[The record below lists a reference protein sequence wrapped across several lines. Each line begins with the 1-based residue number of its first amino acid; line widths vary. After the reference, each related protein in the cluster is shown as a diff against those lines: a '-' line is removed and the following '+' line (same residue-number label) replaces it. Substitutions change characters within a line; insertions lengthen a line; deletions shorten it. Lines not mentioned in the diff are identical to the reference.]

1 MRFFTTRVHEM
12 GVIHYIYD
20 IRVLAMINFLDYANH
35 VFFFPSLLASGF
47 LLFTLVALGEKQNLK
62 KVLFLG
68 AVFSLTPY
76 MIYSDLIYHGVMRL
90 FTCVMGEVPLLLDVI
105 VDYMSRV
112 ILIPVA
118 IFVFGKVLSIHW
130 SPSLFMLSASVGVG
144 YLGMV
149 VGKTQVGAALVNL
162 VAIFIWWKLLW
173 NELLFVRNT
182 QIFARFG
189 FLGFVTLFSMLV
201 NLAMYVCV
209 RMIEVTP
216 EFLNYLV
223 FVSWFFWL
231 TLTIAVKL
239 IFRTVRLTQQAEI
252 ARNHD
257 KLTGLPNELL
267 FSNYVQDLLFR
278 NRKKRYAFVVFD
290 LDNFKAFNE
299 RLGFEEGDNA
309 LKFMADTFRSL
320 FGERYVTHVSCDTFR
335 VVGDAAGMKAK
346 IKEAHDKIRSFS
358 TQGVLEIK
366 AGVYVQRVENENVE
380 RCFMRAR
387 LAEATTKGV
396 YDEYVAV
403 YADEM
408 GARERLKMYLIA
420 HIDEAVKNEYIKVY
434 YQPVVD
440 IDTNKLRGF
449 EALARW
455 DDPEHGFLP
464 PLDFVGV
471 LEDAHLIQ
479 KLDLFVL
486 KKICEKY
493 REETNLGH
501 KCVPISF
508 NLSRLDFKLSDI
520 YKELTRL
527 TKEYNVPHEMIHVEI
542 TESVLDG
549 DEDGYIHEQVARFQ
563 KDGYEV
569 WMDDFGSGFSSLN
582 LLKDYDFDFIKID
595 MIFLWSFT
603 EKSKMIIQSIVDMAK
618 RLHSGTLTEGVETK
632 EHLDFLKSVGC
643 DRVQGYY
650 FSKPLPYDEVMAVLK
665 EKGVGI

>member
-1 MRFFTTRVHEM
+1 
-12 GVIHYIYD
+12 
-20 IRVLAMINFLDYANH
+20 MINFLDYASH
-35 VFFFPSLLASGF
+35 VFFFPSLLVSGF
-47 LLFTLVALGEKQNLK
+47 LLAMLVAFDEKQNLK
-62 KVLFLG
+62 RVLFWG
-68 AVFSLTPY
+68 AIFSLTPF
-76 MIYSDLIYHGVMRL
+76 MIYADALYHGLMHL
-90 FTCVMGEVPLLLDVI
+90 LSCMMGKVPLMLDVI
-105 VDYMSRV
+105 VDYLSRIV
-112 ILIPVA
+112 LIPLV
-118 IFVFGKVLSIHW
+118 IFVFNKKLSVHW
-130 SPSLFMLSASVGVG
+130 SQSLFLISASVGVG

-149 VGKTQVGAALVNL
+149 VGKTQIGAALVNL
-162 VAIFIWWKLLW
+162 VAIVIWWRLLW

-182 QIFARFG
+182 QIFTRFG
-189 FLGFVTLFSMLV
+189 FLGFVTLFSLLV

-223 FVSWFFWL
+223 FVAWLFWL

-239 IFRTVRLTQQAEI
+239 IFRMVRLTQQAEI

-267 FSNYVQDLLFR
+267 FSNYVLDLLFR

-290 LDNFKAFNE
+290 LENFKAFNE

-309 LKFMADTFRSL
+309 LRFMASVFKSL
-320 FGERYVTHVSCDTFR
+320 FGERYVMHVSCDTFR
-335 VVGDAAGMKAK
+335 VVCDAAGVESK
-346 IKEAHDKIRSFS
+346 IKEAHDKIRGFS

-396 YDEYVAV
+396 YDEYLAV
-403 YADEM
+403 YVDEM

-420 HIDEAVKNEYIKVY
+420 HIDDAVKNEYIKVY

-440 IDTNKLRGF
+440 INTNKLCGF

-464 PLDFVGV
+464 PFEFVGI

-479 KLDLFVL
+479 KLDLFML
-486 KKICEKY
+486 KKICEMY
-493 REETNLGH
+493 RKETNLGH

-527 TKEYNVPHEMIHVEI
+527 TKEYDVPHKMIHIEI

-549 DEDGYIHEQVARFQ
+549 DEDGYIREQVTRFQ
-563 KDGYEV
+563 KDGFEV

-582 LLKDYDFDFIKID
+582 VLKDYDFDFLKID
-595 MIFLWSFT
+595 MMFLRNFS
-603 EKSKMIIQSIVDMAK
+603 EKSKVIIRAIVEMAK
-618 RLHSGTLTEGVETK
+618 LLHIGTLSEGVETK
-632 EHLDFLKSVGC
+632 EHLDFLKEIGC

-650 FSKPLPYDEVMAVLK
+650 YSKPLPYDEVMAVLK
-665 EKGVGI
+665 EKGVEV

>member
-1 MRFFTTRVHEM
+1 
-12 GVIHYIYD
+12 
-20 IRVLAMINFLDYANH
+20 MINFLDYASH
-35 VFFFPSLLASGF
+35 VFFFPSLLVSGF
-47 LLFTLVALGEKQNLK
+47 LLAMLVAFDEKQNLK
-62 KVLFLG
+62 RVLFWG
-68 AVFSLTPY
+68 AIFSLTPF
-76 MIYSDLIYHGVMRL
+76 MIYADALYHGLMHL
-90 FTCVMGEVPLLLDVI
+90 LSCMMGKVPLMLDVI
-105 VDYMSRV
+105 VDYLSRIV
-112 ILIPVA
+112 LIPLV
-118 IFVFGKVLSIHW
+118 IFVFNKKLSVHW
-130 SPSLFMLSASVGVG
+130 SQSLFLISASVGVG

-149 VGKTQVGAALVNL
+149 VGKTQIGAALVNL
-162 VAIFIWWKLLW
+162 VAIVIWWRLLW

-182 QIFARFG
+182 QIFTRFG
-189 FLGFVTLFSMLV
+189 FLGFVTLFSLLV

-223 FVSWFFWL
+223 FVAWLFWL

-267 FSNYVQDLLFR
+267 FSNYVLDLLFR

-290 LDNFKAFNE
+290 LENFKAFNE

-309 LKFMADTFRSL
+309 LRFMASVFKSL
-320 FGERYVTHVSCDTFR
+320 FGERYVMHVSCDTFR
-335 VVGDAAGMKAK
+335 VVCDAAGVESK
-346 IKEAHDKIRSFS
+346 IKEAHDKIRGFS

-396 YDEYVAV
+396 YDEYLAV
-403 YADEM
+403 YVDEM
-408 GARERLKMYLIA
+408 GTRERLKMYLIA
-420 HIDEAVKNEYIKVY
+420 HIDDAVKNEYIKVY

-440 IDTNKLRGF
+440 INTNKLCGF

-464 PLDFVGV
+464 PFEFVGI

-479 KLDLFVL
+479 KLDLFML

-493 REETNLGH
+493 RKETNLGH

-527 TKEYNVPHEMIHVEI
+527 TKEYDVPHKMIHIEI

-549 DEDGYIHEQVARFQ
+549 DEDGYIREQVTRFQ
-563 KDGYEV
+563 NDGFEV

-582 LLKDYDFDFIKID
+582 VLKDYDFDFLKID
-595 MIFLWSFT
+595 MMFLRNFT
-603 EKSKMIIQSIVDMAK
+603 EKSKVIIRAIVEMAK
-618 RLHSGTLTEGVETK
+618 LLHVGTLSEGVETK
-632 EHLDFLKSVGC
+632 EHLDFLKEIGC

-650 FSKPLPYDEVMAVLK
+650 YSKPLPYDEVMAVLK
-665 EKGVGI
+665 EKGVEV

>member
-1 MRFFTTRVHEM
+1 
-12 GVIHYIYD
+12 
-20 IRVLAMINFLDYANH
+20 MINFLDYANH

-47 LLFTLVALGEKQNLK
+47 WLFTLVALSEKQNLK
-62 KVLFLG
+62 KVLFWG

-76 MIYSDLIYHGVMRL
+76 MIYSDLIYHGMMHL
-90 FTCVMGEVPLLLDVI
+90 LTCMMGEVPLLLDVI

-130 SPSLFMLSASVGVG
+130 SPSLFMLSASVGVS

-189 FLGFVTLFSMLV
+189 FLGFVTFFSMLV

-320 FGERYVTHVSCDTFR
+320 FGVRYVTHVSCDTFR
-335 VVGDAAGMKAK
+335 VICDAAGVESK

-380 RCFMRAR
+380 RCFMRER

-396 YDEYVAV
+396 YDEYFAV

-440 IDTNKLRGF
+440 INTNKLCGF

-464 PLDFVGV
+464 PLDFVGI

-595 MIFLWSFT
+595 MIFLRSFT
-603 EKSKMIIQSIVDMAK
+603 EKSKMIIQAIVDMAK

>member
-1 MRFFTTRVHEM
+1 
-12 GVIHYIYD
+12 
-20 IRVLAMINFLDYANH
+20 MINFLDYANH

-62 KVLFLG
+62 KVLFWG

-90 FTCVMGEVPLLLDVI
+90 FTCMMGEVPLLLDVI

-118 IFVFGKVLSIHW
+118 IFVFGRVLSIHW
-130 SPSLFMLSASVGVG
+130 SASLFMLSASVGVG

-149 VGKTQVGAALVNL
+149 VGKTQIGAALVNL
-162 VAIFIWWKLLW
+162 VAIFIWWRLLW

-257 KLTGLPNELL
+257 KLTGLPNALL

-278 NRKKRYAFVVFD
+278 NPRKRYAFVAFD
-290 LDNFKAFNE
+290 LENFKAFNE
-299 RLGFEEGDNA
+299 RFGFEEGDGA
-309 LKFMADTFRSL
+309 LKFMADTFKTL

-358 TQGVLEIK
+358 TQGVLELK

-420 HIDEAVKNEYIKVY
+420 HIDEAVEKEYIKVF

-440 IDTNKLRGF
+440 INTNKLCGF

-493 REETNLGH
+493 RVETNLGN

-527 TKEYNVPHEMIHVEI
+527 TKEYNVPHEMIHIEI

-549 DEDGYIHEQVARFQ
+549 DEDGYIREQVTRFQ
-563 KDGYEV
+563 NDGFEV

-582 LLKDYDFDFIKID
+582 VLKDYDFDFLKID
-595 MIFLWSFT
+595 MMFLRNFT
-603 EKSKMIIQSIVDMAK
+603 EKSKVIIHAIVEMAK
-618 RLHSGTLTEGVETK
+618 LLHIGTLSEGVETK
-632 EHLDFLKSVGC
+632 EHLDFLKEIGC

>member
-1 MRFFTTRVHEM
+1 
-12 GVIHYIYD
+12 
-20 IRVLAMINFLDYANH
+20 MINFLDYASH

-47 LLFTLVALGEKQNLK
+47 FLATLVAFDEKQNLK
-62 KVLFLG
+62 RVLFWG
-68 AVFSLTPY
+68 AIFSLTPF
-76 MIYSDLIYHGVMRL
+76 MIYSDVLYHGLMHL
-90 FTCVMGEVPLLLDVI
+90 LSCMMGKVPLMLDVI
-105 VDYMSRV
+105 VDYLSRIV
-112 ILIPVA
+112 LIPLV
-118 IFVFGKVLSIHW
+118 IFVFNKKLSVHW
-130 SPSLFMLSASVGVG
+130 SQSLFLISASVGVG

-149 VGKTQVGAALVNL
+149 VGKTQIGAALVNL
-162 VAIFIWWKLLW
+162 VAIVIWWRLLW

-182 QIFARFG
+182 QIFTRFG
-189 FLGFVTLFSMLV
+189 FLGFVTLFSLLV

-216 EFLNYLV
+216 EFLDYLV
-223 FVSWFFWL
+223 FVAWLFWL

-239 IFRTVRLTQQAEI
+239 IFRMVRLTQQAEI

-267 FSNYVQDLLFR
+267 FSNYVLDLLFR

-290 LDNFKAFNE
+290 LENFKAFNE

-309 LKFMADTFRSL
+309 LRFMASVFKSL
-320 FGERYVTHVSCDTFR
+320 FGERYVMHVSCDTFR
-335 VVGDAAGMKAK
+335 VVCDAAGVESK
-346 IKEAHDKIRSFS
+346 IKEAHDKIRGFS

-396 YDEYVAV
+396 YDEYLAV
-403 YADEM
+403 YVDEM

-420 HIDEAVKNEYIKVY
+420 HIDDAVKNEYIKVY

-440 IDTNKLRGF
+440 INTNKLCSF

-464 PLDFVGV
+464 PFEFVGI

-479 KLDLFVL
+479 KLDLFML

-493 REETNLGH
+493 RKETNLGH

-527 TKEYNVPHEMIHVEI
+527 TKEYDVPHKMIHIEI

-549 DEDGYIHEQVARFQ
+549 DEDGYIREQVTRFQ
-563 KDGYEV
+563 NDGFEV

-582 LLKDYDFDFIKID
+582 VLKDYDFDFLKID
-595 MIFLWSFT
+595 MMFLRNFT
-603 EKSKMIIQSIVDMAK
+603 EKSKVIIRAIVEMAK
-618 RLHSGTLTEGVETK
+618 LLHIGTLSEGMETK
-632 EHLDFLKSVGC
+632 EHLDFLKEIGC

-650 FSKPLPYDEVMAVLK
+650 YSKPLPYDEVMAVLK
-665 EKGVGI
+665 EKGVEV

>member
-1 MRFFTTRVHEM
+1 
-12 GVIHYIYD
+12 
-20 IRVLAMINFLDYANH
+20 MINFLDYASH
-35 VFFFPSLLASGF
+35 VFFFPSLLVSGF
-47 LLFTLVALGEKQNLK
+47 LLAMLVAFDEKQNLK
-62 KVLFLG
+62 RVLFWG
-68 AVFSLTPY
+68 AIFSLTPF
-76 MIYSDLIYHGVMRL
+76 MIYADALYHGLMHL
-90 FTCVMGEVPLLLDVI
+90 LSCMMGKVPLMLDVI
-105 VDYMSRV
+105 VDYLSRIV
-112 ILIPVA
+112 LIPLV
-118 IFVFGKVLSIHW
+118 IFVFNKKLSVHW
-130 SPSLFMLSASVGVG
+130 SQSLFLISASVGVG

-149 VGKTQVGAALVNL
+149 VGKTQIGAALVNL
-162 VAIFIWWKLLW
+162 VAIVIWWRLLW

-182 QIFARFG
+182 QIFTRFG
-189 FLGFVTLFSMLV
+189 FLGFVTLFSLLV

-223 FVSWFFWL
+223 FVAWLFWL

-239 IFRTVRLTQQAEI
+239 IFRMVRLTQQAEI

-267 FSNYVQDLLFR
+267 FSNYVLDLLFR

-290 LDNFKAFNE
+290 LENFKAFNE

-309 LKFMADTFRSL
+309 LRFMASVFKSL
-320 FGERYVTHVSCDTFR
+320 FGERYVMHVSCDTFR
-335 VVGDAAGMKAK
+335 VVCDAAGVESK
-346 IKEAHDKIRSFS
+346 IKEAHDKIRGFS

-396 YDEYVAV
+396 YDEYLAV
-403 YADEM
+403 YVDEM

-420 HIDEAVKNEYIKVY
+420 HIDDAVKNEYIKVY

-440 IDTNKLRGF
+440 INTNKLCGF

-464 PLDFVGV
+464 PFEFVGI

-479 KLDLFVL
+479 KLDLFML
-486 KKICEKY
+486 KKICEMY
-493 REETNLGH
+493 RKETNLGH

-527 TKEYNVPHEMIHVEI
+527 TKEYNVPHEMIHIEI

-549 DEDGYIHEQVARFQ
+549 DEDGYIREQVTRFQ
-563 KDGYEV
+563 KDGFEV

-582 LLKDYDFDFIKID
+582 VLKDYDFDFLKID
-595 MIFLWSFT
+595 MMFLRNFS
-603 EKSKMIIQSIVDMAK
+603 EKSKVIIRAIVEMAK
-618 RLHSGTLTEGVETK
+618 LLHIGTLSEGVETK
-632 EHLDFLKSVGC
+632 EHLDFLKEIGC

-650 FSKPLPYDEVMAVLK
+650 YSKPLPYDEVMAVLK
-665 EKGVGI
+665 EKGVEV

>member
-1 MRFFTTRVHEM
+1 
-12 GVIHYIYD
+12 
-20 IRVLAMINFLDYANH
+20 MINFLDYANH

-47 LLFTLVALGEKQNLK
+47 WLFTLVALSEKQNLK
-62 KVLFLG
+62 KVLFWG

-76 MIYSDLIYHGVMRL
+76 MIYSDLIYHGMMHL
-90 FTCVMGEVPLLLDVI
+90 LTCMMGEVPLLLDVI

-130 SPSLFMLSASVGVG
+130 SPSLFMLSASVGVS

-189 FLGFVTLFSMLV
+189 FLGFVTFFSMLV

-320 FGERYVTHVSCDTFR
+320 FGVRYVTHVSCDTFR
-335 VVGDAAGMKAK
+335 VICDAAGVESK

-396 YDEYVAV
+396 YDEYFAV

-440 IDTNKLRGF
+440 INTNKLCGF

-464 PLDFVGV
+464 PLDFVGI

-595 MIFLWSFT
+595 MIFLRSFT
-603 EKSKMIIQSIVDMAK
+603 EKSKMIIQAIVDMAK
-618 RLHSGTLTEGVETK
+618 RLHSGTLTEGVEMK
-632 EHLDFLKSVGC
+632 EHLDFLKSIGC

>member
-1 MRFFTTRVHEM
+1 
-12 GVIHYIYD
+12 
-20 IRVLAMINFLDYANH
+20 MINFLDYASH
-35 VFFFPSLLASGF
+35 VFFFPSLLVSGF
-47 LLFTLVALGEKQNLK
+47 LLAMLVAFDEKQNLK
-62 KVLFLG
+62 RVLFWG
-68 AVFSLTPY
+68 AIFSLTPF
-76 MIYSDLIYHGVMRL
+76 MIYADALYHGLMHL
-90 FTCVMGEVPLLLDVI
+90 LSCMMGKVPLMLDVI
-105 VDYMSRV
+105 VDYLSRIV
-112 ILIPVA
+112 LIPLV
-118 IFVFGKVLSIHW
+118 IFVFNKKLSVHW
-130 SPSLFMLSASVGVG
+130 SQSLFLISASVGVG

-149 VGKTQVGAALVNL
+149 VGKTQIGAALVNL
-162 VAIFIWWKLLW
+162 VAIVIWWRLLW

-182 QIFARFG
+182 QIFTRFG
-189 FLGFVTLFSMLV
+189 FLGFVTLFSLLV

-223 FVSWFFWL
+223 FVAWLFWL

-239 IFRTVRLTQQAEI
+239 IFRMVRLTQQAEI

-267 FSNYVQDLLFR
+267 FSNYVLDLLFR

-290 LDNFKAFNE
+290 LENFKAFNE

-309 LKFMADTFRSL
+309 LRFMASVFKSL
-320 FGERYVTHVSCDTFR
+320 FGERYVMHVSCDTFR
-335 VVGDAAGMKAK
+335 VVCDAAGVESK
-346 IKEAHDKIRSFS
+346 IKEAHDKIRGFS

-396 YDEYVAV
+396 YDEYLAV
-403 YADEM
+403 YVDEM

-420 HIDEAVKNEYIKVY
+420 HIDDAVKNEYIKVY

-440 IDTNKLRGF
+440 INTNKLCGF

-464 PLDFVGV
+464 PFEFVGI

-479 KLDLFVL
+479 KLDLFML

-493 REETNLGH
+493 RKETNLGH

-527 TKEYNVPHEMIHVEI
+527 TKEYNVPHEMIHIEI

-549 DEDGYIHEQVARFQ
+549 DEDGYIREQVTRFQ
-563 KDGYEV
+563 KDGFEV

-582 LLKDYDFDFIKID
+582 VLKDYDFDFLKID
-595 MIFLWSFT
+595 MMFLRNFS
-603 EKSKMIIQSIVDMAK
+603 EKSKVIIRAIVEMAK
-618 RLHSGTLTEGVETK
+618 LLHIGTLSEGVETK
-632 EHLDFLKSVGC
+632 EHLGFLKEIGC

-650 FSKPLPYDEVMAVLK
+650 YSKPLPYDEVMAVLK
-665 EKGVGI
+665 EKGVEV